1 MDNKHLVEKIE
12 ELRKLFMERY
22 LEIDQHVTSSESQ
35 LLGYLADADKVLRQI
50 QQIIQQENK

>member
-1 MDNKHLVEKIE
+1 MDERHLEEKIA

-35 LLGYLADADKVLRQI
+35 LLSYLADAEKLLKQI
-50 QQIIQQENK
+50 QMIISAEKH